1 MEQQNNQPKVKSG
14 MKKRMLTAALAL
26 CCLAVL
32 ATGTLAY
39 FTAEETAQNVITM
52 GSLKMELVELNEEGK
67 PWTNVENI
75 VPGMEVTKEAFVKN
89 TGTVDFYTRVKIEK
103 RFVPAQGDELP
114 KLDTDLVELN
124 INEKYWELGNDG
136 FYYYKNKKPV
146 APGEK
151 TEPLFTTVTFSTKMG
166 NEYQNVKGII
176 DLDAQAV
183 QSRNNGESALE
194 ATGWPET
201 DEGGEA

>member
-39 FTAEETAQNVITM
+39 FTAEKTAQNVITM
-52 GSLKMELVELNEEGK
+52 GSLKMELVELDANGQ
-67 PWTNVENI
+67 PWEDVADI
-75 VPGMEVTKEAFVKN
+75 VPGMEVTKKAYVEN
-89 TGTVDFYTRVKIEK
+89 NGSVDFYTRVMITK
-103 RFVPAQGDELP
+103 RYVNEQGEELP
-114 KLDTDLVELN
+114 DLDTDLVELN
-124 INEKYWELGNDG
+124 ISEDWELRKDG

-166 NEYQNVKGII
+166 NEYQNVKVII

-194 ATGWPET
+194 ATGWPESE
-201 DEGGEA
+201 EGGKA

>member
-52 GSLKMELVELNEEGK
+52 GALKMDLVELNGEGE
-67 PWTNVENI
+67 PWTDVEDI
-75 VPGMEVTKEAFVKN
+75 VPGMEVTKKAFVMN
-89 TGTVDFYTRVKIEK
+89 TGTVDFYTRVKITK
-103 RFVPAQGDELP
+103 RFVPGEDDELP
-114 KLDTDLVELN
+114 ELDTRLVGLDLGED
-124 INEKYWELGNDG
+124 WELGKDG
-136 FYYYKNKKPV
+136 FYYYRKPV

-151 TEPLFTTVTFSTKMG
+151 TEPLFTTVTFSTEMG
-166 NEYQNVKGII
+166 NEYQNVKVII

-183 QSRNNGESALE
+183 QSRNNGESALK

-201 DEGGEA
+201 VEGGEA

>member
-1 MEQQNNQPKVKSG
+1 MEQQNNQPKVKRG

-52 GSLKMELVELNEEGK
+52 GALKMDLVELDEKGE
-67 PWTNVENI
+67 PWEDVENI

-89 TGTVDFYTRVKIEK
+89 TGTVDFYTRVKITK
-103 RFVPAQGDELP
+103 TFVPAQGEEKP
-114 KLDTDLVELN
+114 ELN
-124 INEKYWELGNDG
+124 TKLVRLDINEKYWEPGNEG
-136 FYYYKNKKPV
+136 FYYYKKPV
-146 APGEK
+146 APGEETK
-151 TEPLFTTVTFSTKMG
+151 PLFTTVTFSTEMG
-166 NEYQNVKGII
+166 NEYQNVKVKI

-183 QSRNNGESALE
+183 QSRNNGDSATK

>member
-52 GSLKMELVELNEEGK
+52 GSLKMELVELNEDGES
-67 PWTNVENI
+67 WTDVENI
-75 VPGMEVTKEAFVKN
+75 VPGMKVTKEAFVKN
-89 TGTVDFYTRVKIEK
+89 NGTVVFYTRVKITK
-103 RFVPAQGDELP
+103 TFVPAQDDEMQQLNT
-114 KLDTDLVELN
+114 KLVRLD
-124 INEKYWELGNDG
+124 INEKYWEPGNDG
-136 FYYYKNKKPV
+136 FYYYKKPV
-146 APGEK
+146 APGEETK
-151 TEPLFTTVTFSTKMG
+151 PLFTTVTFSTEMG
-166 NEYQNVKGII
+166 NEYQNVKVII

-183 QSRNNGESALE
+183 QSRNNGESATK

>member
-52 GSLKMELVELNEEGK
+52 GSLKMELVELDEKGE
-67 PWTNVENI
+67 PWEDVENI
-75 VPGMEVTKEAFVKN
+75 VPCMKVTKEAFVKN
-89 TGTVDFYTRVKIEK
+89 TGTVDFYTRVKITK
-103 RFVPAQGDELP
+103 TFVPAQGEEKP
-114 KLDTDLVELN
+114 ELN
-124 INEKYWELGNDG
+124 TKLVRLDINEKYWEPGNDG
-136 FYYYKNKKPV
+136 FYYYKKPV
-146 APGEK
+146 APGEETK
-151 TEPLFTTVTFSTKMG
+151 PLFTTVTFSTEMG
-166 NEYQNVKGII
+166 NEYQNVKVII

-194 ATGWPET
+194 ATGWPESE
-201 DEGGEA
+201 EGGKA

>member
-52 GSLKMELVELNEEGK
+52 GSLKMELVELNEDGK
-67 PWTNVENI
+67 PWEDVENI
-75 VPGMEVTKEAFVKN
+75 VPGMEVTKKAYVEN
-89 TGTVDFYTRVKIEK
+89 NGSVDFYTRVKITTRYVNE
-103 RFVPAQGDELP
+103 QGKKLPELN
-114 KLDTDLVELN
+114 TGLVELN
-124 INEKYWELGNDG
+124 LSEDWKPGNDG
-136 FYYYKNKKPV
+136 FYYYTESVK
-146 APGEK
+146 PGEE
-151 TEPLFTTVTFSTKMG
+151 TEPLFTTVTFSTDMG
-166 NEYQNVKGII
+166 NEYQNVQVII
-176 DLDAQAV
+176 DLEAQAV
-183 QSRNNGESALE
+183 QSRNNGDSATK

>member
-52 GSLKMELVELNEEGK
+52 GSLKMELVELDEKGE
-67 PWTNVENI
+67 PWEDVENI

-89 TGTVDFYTRVKIEK
+89 TGTVYFYTRVKITK
-103 RFVPAQGDELP
+103 TFVPAQGEEKP
-114 KLDTDLVELN
+114 ELN
-124 INEKYWELGNDG
+124 TKLVRLDINEKYWEPGNDG
-136 FYYYKNKKPV
+136 FYYYKKPV
-146 APGEK
+146 APGEETK
-151 TEPLFTTVTFSTKMG
+151 PLFTTVTFSTKMG
-166 NEYQNVKGII
+166 NEYQNVKVII

-183 QSRNNGESALE
+183 QSRNNGDSATK
-194 ATGWPET
+194 ATGWPESE
-201 DEGGEA
+201 EGGKA

>member
-52 GSLKMELVELNEEGK
+52 GALKMVLVELNEKGE
-67 PWTNVENI
+67 PWTDVENI
-75 VPGMEVTKEAFVKN
+75 VPGMEVTKKAFVKN
-89 TGTVDFYTRVKIEK
+89 TGTVDFYTRVKITK
-103 RFVPAQGDELP
+103 RFVPAQGDEMPELN
-114 KLDTDLVELN
+114 TGLVELN
-124 INEKYWELGNDG
+124 INEKYWELRNDG
-136 FYYYKNKKPV
+136 FYYYKEPV
-146 APGEK
+146 APGEETK
-151 TEPLFTTVTFSTKMG
+151 PLFTTVTFSTEMG
-166 NEYQNVKGII
+166 NEYQNVKVKI

-183 QSRNNGESALE
+183 QSRNNGESALK

>member
-39 FTAEETAQNVITM
+39 FTAEETAKNVITM
-52 GSLKMELVELNEEGK
+52 GSLKMDLVELNADGQ
-67 PWTNVENI
+67 PWTDVENI
-75 VPGMEVTKEAFVKN
+75 VPGMEVTKKAYVEN
-89 TGTVDFYTRVKIEK
+89 NGSVDFYTRVKIEK
-103 RFVPAQGDELP
+103 RFVPVQGDELP
-114 KLDTDLVELN
+114 KLDTGLVELN
-124 INEKYWELGNDG
+124 INEKYWKLDEDG
-136 FYYYKNKKPV
+136 FYYYKEPVKPD
-146 APGEK
+146 EE
-151 TEPLFTTVTFSTKMG
+151 TEPLFTTVTFSPNMG
-166 NEYQNVKGII
+166 NEYQNVKAII

-183 QSRNNGESALE
+183 QSRNNGERALE

>member
-52 GSLKMELVELNEEGK
+52 GALKMDLVELNEKGE
-67 PWTNVENI
+67 PWTDVENI
-75 VPGMEVTKEAFVKN
+75 VPGMEVTKKAFVKN
-89 TGTVDFYTRVKIEK
+89 TGTVDFYTRVKITK
-103 RFVPAQGDELP
+103 TFVPAQGEELP
-114 KLDTDLVELN
+114 ELN
-124 INEKYWELGNDG
+124 TGLVKLELGEDWEPGNDG
-136 FYYYKNKKPV
+136 FYYYKEPV
-146 APGEK
+146 APDGE

-166 NEYQNVKGII
+166 NEYQNVKVII

-183 QSRNNGESALE
+183 QSRNNGESALK

>member
-52 GSLKMELVELNEEGK
+52 GSLKMELVELDEKGE
-67 PWTNVENI
+67 PWEDVENI

-89 TGTVDFYTRVKIEK
+89 TGTVDFYTRVKITK
-103 RFVPAQGDELP
+103 TFVPAQGEEKP
-114 KLDTDLVELN
+114 ELN
-124 INEKYWELGNDG
+124 TKLVRLDINEKYWEPGNDG
-136 FYYYKNKKPV
+136 FYYYKKPV
-146 APGEK
+146 APGEETK
-151 TEPLFTTVTFSTKMG
+151 PLFTTVTFSTEMG
-166 NEYQNVKGII
+166 NEYQNVKVKM

-183 QSRNNGESALE
+183 QSRNNGDSATK

>member
-52 GSLKMELVELNEEGK
+52 GSLKMELVELDEKGE
-67 PWTNVENI
+67 PWEDVENI
-75 VPGMEVTKEAFVKN
+75 VPGMEVTKKAYVEN
-89 TGTVDFYTRVKIEK
+89 TGTVDFYTRVKITK
-103 RFVPAQGDELP
+103 TFVPAQGEELP
-114 KLDTDLVELN
+114 ELN
-124 INEKYWELGNDG
+124 TELVRLDINEKYWKLDEGD
-136 FYYYKNKKPV
+136 FYYYYKKPV

-151 TEPLFTTVTFSTKMG
+151 TEPLFTTVTFSTEMG
-166 NEYQNVKGII
+166 NEYQNVKVII

-194 ATGWPET
+194 ATGWPESE
-201 DEGGEA
+201 EGGKA

>member
-52 GSLKMELVELNEEGK
+52 GSLKMELVELNEDGK
-67 PWTNVENI
+67 PWEDVENI
-75 VPGMEVTKEAFVKN
+75 VPGMEVTKKAYVEN
-89 TGTVDFYTRVKIEK
+89 NGSVDFYTRVKITTRYVNE
-103 RFVPAQGDELP
+103 QGKKLPELN
-114 KLDTDLVELN
+114 TGLVELN
-124 INEKYWELGNDG
+124 LSEDWKLDEDG
-136 FYYYKNKKPV
+136 FYYYTESVK
-146 APGEK
+146 PGEE

-166 NEYQNVKGII
+166 NEYQNVKVII

-194 ATGWPET
+194 ATGWPESE
-201 DEGGEA
+201 EGGKA

>member
-52 GSLKMELVELNEEGK
+52 GSLKMELVELNEKGE
-67 PWTNVENI
+67 PWTDVEDI

-89 TGTVDFYTRVKIEK
+89 TGTVYFYTRVKITK
-103 RFVPAQGDELP
+103 TFVPAQGEEKP
-114 KLDTDLVELN
+114 ELN
-124 INEKYWELGNDG
+124 TKLVRLDINEKYWEPGNDG
-136 FYYYKNKKPV
+136 FYYYKKPV
-146 APGEK
+146 APGEETK
-151 TEPLFTTVTFSTKMG
+151 PLFTTVTFSTEMG
-166 NEYQNVKGII
+166 NEYQNVKVII

>member
-52 GSLKMELVELNEEGK
+52 GSLKMELVELDEKDE
-67 PWTNVENI
+67 PWEDVENI
-75 VPGMEVTKEAFVKN
+75 VPGMEVTKKAYVEN
-89 TGTVDFYTRVKIEK
+89 NGSVDFYTRVKITK
-103 RFVPAQGDELP
+103 TFVPAQGEELP
-114 KLDTDLVELN
+114 ELN
-124 INEKYWELGNDG
+124 TELVRLDINEKYWKLDEGD
-136 FYYYKNKKPV
+136 FYYYYKKPV

-166 NEYQNVKGII
+166 NEYQNVKVII

>member
-52 GSLKMELVELNEEGK
+52 GSLKMELVELDEKGE
-67 PWTNVENI
+67 PWEDVENI

-89 TGTVDFYTRVKIEK
+89 TGTVDFYTRVKITK
-103 RFVPAQGDELP
+103 TFVPAQGEEKP
-114 KLDTDLVELN
+114 ELN
-124 INEKYWELGNDG
+124 TKLVRLDINEKYWEPGNDG
-136 FYYYKNKKPV
+136 FYYYKKPV
-146 APGEK
+146 APGEETK
-151 TEPLFTTVTFSTKMG
+151 PLFTTVTFSTEMG
-166 NEYQNVKGII
+166 NEYQNVKVKI

-183 QSRNNGESALE
+183 QSRNNGDSATK
-194 ATGWPET
+194 ATGWPESE
-201 DEGGEA
+201 EGGKA

>member
-52 GSLKMELVELNEEGK
+52 GSLKMELVELNEKGE
-67 PWTNVENI
+67 PWTDVEDI

-89 TGTVDFYTRVKIEK
+89 TGTVYFYTRVKITK
-103 RFVPAQGDELP
+103 TFVPAQGEEKP
-114 KLDTDLVELN
+114 ELN
-124 INEKYWELGNDG
+124 TKLVRLDINEKYWEPGNDG
-136 FYYYKNKKPV
+136 FYYYREPV
-146 APGEK
+146 APDEE
-151 TEPLFTTVTFSTKMG
+151 TEPLFTKVTFSTDMG
-166 NEYQNVKGII
+166 NEYQNVKVII

-183 QSRNNGESALE
+183 QSRNNGDSATK

>member
-75 VPGMEVTKEAFVKN
+75 VPGMEVTKKAYVENNGSVY
-89 TGTVDFYTRVKIEK
+89 FYTRVMITKT
-103 RFVPAQGDELP
+103 FVPAQGEEKP
-114 KLDTDLVELN
+114 ELN
-124 INEKYWELGNDG
+124 TKLVRLDINEKYWEPGNDG
-136 FYYYKNKKPV
+136 FYYYKEPV
-146 APGEK
+146 APDGE

-166 NEYQNVKGII
+166 NEYQNVKVII

-194 ATGWPET
+194 ATGWPESE
-201 DEGGEA
+201 EGGKA

>member
-52 GSLKMELVELNEEGK
+52 GSLKMELVELDEEGK

-75 VPGMEVTKEAFVKN
+75 VPGMEVTKEAFVQN
-89 TGTVDFYTRVKIEK
+89 TGTVDFYTRVKITK
-103 RFVPAQGDELP
+103 TFVPAQGEEKP
-114 KLDTDLVELN
+114 ELN
-124 INEKYWELGNDG
+124 TKLVRLDINEKYWEPGNDG
-136 FYYYKNKKPV
+136 FYYYKKPV
-146 APGEK
+146 APGEETK
-151 TEPLFTTVTFSTKMG
+151 PLFTTVTFSTEMG
-166 NEYQNVKGII
+166 NEYQNVKVKI

-194 ATGWPET
+194 ATGWPESE
-201 DEGGEA
+201 EGGKA

>member
-39 FTAEETAQNVITM
+39 FTAEETTQNVITM
-52 GSLKMELVELNEEGK
+52 GALKMDLVELDEKDE
-67 PWTNVENI
+67 PWEDVENI
-75 VPGMEVTKEAFVKN
+75 VPGMEVTKKAYVEN
-89 TGTVDFYTRVKIEK
+89 NGTVDFYTRVKITK
-103 RFVPAQGDELP
+103 TFVPAQGEELP
-114 KLDTDLVELN
+114 ELN
-124 INEKYWELGNDG
+124 TELVRLDINEKYWKLDEGD
-136 FYYYKNKKPV
+136 FYYYYKKPV

-166 NEYQNVKGII
+166 NEYQNVKVKI

-194 ATGWPET
+194 ATGWPESE
-201 DEGGEA
+201 EGGKA

>member
-39 FTAEETAQNVITM
+39 FTAEETAKNVITM

-75 VPGMEVTKEAFVKN
+75 VPGMEVTKKAYVEN
-89 TGTVDFYTRVKIEK
+89 NGSVDFYTRVKITK
-103 RFVPAQGDELP
+103 SFLPAQGEELP
-114 KLDTDLVELN
+114 QLDTDLVELDL
-124 INEKYWELGNDG
+124 NEKYWERGEDG
-136 FYYYKNKKPV
+136 FYYYREPV
-146 APGEK
+146 APDEE
-151 TEPLFTTVTFSTKMG
+151 TEPLFTKVTFSTDMG
-166 NEYQNVKGII
+166 NEYQNVQVII
-176 DLDAQAV
+176 DLEAQAV
-183 QSRNNGESALE
+183 QSRNNGERALE
-194 ATGWPET
+194 ATGWPESE
-201 DEGGEA
+201 EGGKA

>member
-52 GSLKMELVELNEEGK
+52 GSLKMKLVELDEKGE
-67 PWTNVENI
+67 PWEDVENI
-75 VPGMEVTKEAFVKN
+75 VPGMEVTKKAFVKN
-89 TGTVDFYTRVKIEK
+89 KGTVDFYTRVKITKRYVNEQGEK
-103 RFVPAQGDELP
+103 LP
-114 KLDTDLVELN
+114 DLNTDLVELN
-124 INEKYWELGNDG
+124 ISEDWELRKDG
-136 FYYYKNKKPV
+136 FYYYNKPV
-146 APGEK
+146 APDEK
-151 TEPLFTTVTFSTKMG
+151 TEPLFTTVTFSTEMG
-166 NEYQNVKGII
+166 NEYQNVKVKI

-183 QSRNNGESALE
+183 QSRNNGDSATK

>member
-39 FTAEETAQNVITM
+39 FTAEETAKNVITM
-52 GSLKMELVELNEEGK
+52 GSLKMELVELDEKGE
-67 PWTNVENI
+67 PWEDVENI
-75 VPGMEVTKEAFVKN
+75 VPGMEVTKKAFVKN
-89 TGTVDFYTRVKIEK
+89 TGTVDFYTRVKITK
-103 RFVPAQGDELP
+103 RFVNEQGDELP
-114 KLDTDLVELN
+114 KLDTDLVELD
-124 INEKYWELGNDG
+124 LGEDWKLGEDG
-136 FYYYKNKKPV
+136 FYYYKYKKPV
-146 APGEK
+146 APGEETK
-151 TEPLFTTVTFSTKMG
+151 PLFTTVTFSTEMG
-166 NEYQNVKGII
+166 NEYQNVKVKI

-183 QSRNNGESALE
+183 QSRNNGESATK

>member
-52 GSLKMELVELNEEGK
+52 GSLKMELVELDEKGE
-67 PWTNVENI
+67 PWEDVENI

-89 TGTVDFYTRVKIEK
+89 TGTVDFYTRVKITK
-103 RFVPAQGDELP
+103 TFVPAQGEEKP
-114 KLDTDLVELN
+114 ELN
-124 INEKYWELGNDG
+124 TKLVRLDINEKYWELGNDG
-136 FYYYKNKKPV
+136 FYYYKKPV
-146 APGEK
+146 APGEETK
-151 TEPLFTTVTFSTKMG
+151 PLFTTVTFSTEMG
-166 NEYQNVKGII
+166 NEYQNVKVKI

>member
-52 GSLKMELVELNEEGK
+52 GSLKMELVELDEKDE
-67 PWTNVENI
+67 PWEDVENI
-75 VPGMEVTKEAFVKN
+75 VPGMEVTKKAYVEN
-89 TGTVDFYTRVKIEK
+89 TGTVDFYTRVKITK
-103 RFVPAQGDELP
+103 TFVPAQGEELP
-114 KLDTDLVELN
+114 ELN
-124 INEKYWELGNDG
+124 TELVRLDINEKYWKLDEGD
-136 FYYYKNKKPV
+136 FYYYYKKPV

-151 TEPLFTTVTFSTKMG
+151 TEPLFTTVTFSTEMG
-166 NEYQNVKGII
+166 NEYQNVKVII

-194 ATGWPET
+194 ATGWPESE
-201 DEGGEA
+201 EGGKA

>member
-75 VPGMEVTKEAFVKN
+75 VPGMEVTKKAYVEN
-89 TGTVDFYTRVKIEK
+89 NGSVDFYTRVKITK
-103 RFVPAQGDELP
+103 SFLPAQGEELP
-114 KLDTDLVELN
+114 QLDTDLVELDL
-124 INEKYWELGNDG
+124 NEKYWERGEDG
-136 FYYYKNKKPV
+136 FYYYREPV
-146 APGEK
+146 APDEE
-151 TEPLFTTVTFSTKMG
+151 TEPLFTKVTFSTDMG
-166 NEYQNVKGII
+166 NEYQNVQVII
-176 DLDAQAV
+176 DLEAQAV
-183 QSRNNGESALE
+183 QSRNNGDSATK
-194 ATGWPET
+194 ATGWPESE
-201 DEGGEA
+201 EGGKA

>member
-75 VPGMEVTKEAFVKN
+75 VPGMEVTKKAYVEN
-89 TGTVDFYTRVKIEK
+89 NGTVYFYTRVKITKSFVNEQGEK
-103 RFVPAQGDELP
+103 LP
-114 KLDTDLVELN
+114 DLNTDLVELDLG
-124 INEKYWELGNDG
+124 EDWELDEDG
-136 FYYYKNKKPV
+136 FYYYKKLV
-146 APGEK
+146 APGEE
-151 TEPLFTTVTFSTKMG
+151 TEPLFTTVTFSTEMG
-166 NEYQNVKGII
+166 NEYQNVKVKI

-194 ATGWPET
+194 ATGWPESE
-201 DEGGEA
+201 EGGEA